1 MCFDKIFPNVSEY
14 FNLNFYIYI
23 KKKKKKKSLTKLP
36 RSNEVYLQLPCT
48 SKLPLKTPCCTRYIT
63 YKGGLYHYK
72 MCYLCQNIISDE
84 LLLNFGAKF
93 QR

>member
-23 KKKKKKKSLTKLP
+23 KKKKKSLTKLP
-36 RSNEVYLQLPCT
+36 RSNEVYLQLPST
-48 SKLPLKTPCCTRYIT
+48 SKLPLKTPCCTCYIT

-72 MCYLCQNIISDE
+72 MCYLCKNIIGDE